1 MSIIGITFDNQG
13 PTATNDAVFHGKIL
27 TDGVLRGCSIS
38 YVGDQVTFSPG
49 YIISAGRLCF
59 LPSAE
64 AVSVPA
70 QLGVARIVLQTDLSQ
85 VSSEAAFEQLSL
97 IVQTASTVSAL
108 PALIQEDINAGGL
121 FYQQELCVL
130 NVAGSG
136 ITSVVSQA
144 APSRI
149 NLPLVQIVD
158 AAANAG
164 TAAAVAG
171 EGPVPLALPT
181 MIRAGFHADSLIAA
195 DGLCGE
201 SLPETPV
208 EGQIFFLIEEAA
220 DA

>member
-13 PTATNDAVFHGKIL
+13 PTATNDAVFHGKL
-27 TDGVLRGCSIS
+27 LSDGVLSGCAIS
-38 YVGDQVTFSPG
+38 YVGDLVTFSPG

-64 AVSVPA
+64 SVSVPA
-70 QLGVARIVLQTDLSQ
+70 QLGVARIVLQTDLSK
-85 VSSEAAFEQLSL
+85 VSSEEVFEQLSL
-97 IVQTASTVSAL
+97 LVQTASTVSAL
-108 PALIQEDINAGGL
+108 PALIQENINEGGL

-136 ITSVVSQA
+136 ITSVVSRA
-144 APSRI
+144 EPSRI

-158 AAANAG
+158 TAANAG
-164 TAAAVAG
+164 ASAAITG
-171 EGPVPLALPT
+171 EGPVSLALPT

-201 SLPETPV
+201 TLPENPV
-208 EGQIFFLIEEAA
+208 EGQMFFLIEEAA
-220 DA
+220 DG